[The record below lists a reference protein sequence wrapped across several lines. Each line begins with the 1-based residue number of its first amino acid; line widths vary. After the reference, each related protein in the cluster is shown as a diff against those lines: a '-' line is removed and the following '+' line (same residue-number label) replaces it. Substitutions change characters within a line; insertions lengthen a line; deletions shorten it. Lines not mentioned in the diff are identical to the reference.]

1 MKFRKEKGIT
11 LIALVVTIIILL
23 ILAGVVLNLIIGNH
37 GMINRTKT
45 AKEEYTEAQAREKL
59 ELVLV
64 DLQTDKLMES
74 TYNND
79 TYIDQ
84 KLKSQ
89 GFGVGR
95 NNIVSVDGWLFTINR
110 DVPEIVES
118 LGRGE
123 IEIDII
129 VTATSNLSTDF
140 VKASV
145 TVEIEY
151 EETVTQILFNNTEIT
166 VPAKN
171 AEGKYVVT
179 INDITENGTYSLVVK
194 DGDKKATRNI
204 TVAGISEDM
213 EIRNADELVAF
224 RDRVNNGA
232 TFEGRTI
239 TLASDIDLVEVCYR
253 VDGTTA
259 NDKSWIPIGTDTKR
273 FKGTFNGNDKTIK
286 NLYINTTGNNQGLF
300 GVVDNATISH
310 LKIDAESKITGKD
323 NVAGIVSNLKGNNAT
338 IKYCINNAKIVGN
351 SNVGGILGYTDAGKE
366 ILNCGNT
373 GNISSTG
380 IYIGGILGCGYAG
393 NSINILQCYNTGSI
407 NSTGK
412 ASNNN
417 VCVGGIAGIHNYG
430 TGSIENCYNTGTLN
444 VLYNHVGGITGNE
457 DKSSGYV
464 KNCYNVGNIICT
476 RNYVGSIG
484 GYCRNT
490 QFTNCYWT
498 TDKTS
503 VALGGTQTSCSK
515 KTEAELKELASTLG
529 DAFVADG
536 KIKNE
541 QGQWVDHKDAEDNII
556 YINNGFPVLKWQVEK

>member
-64 DLQTDKLMES
+64 DLQTDKVLKSE
-74 TYNND
+74 YND
-79 TYIDQ
+79 TTYINT

-89 GFGVGR
+89 GFGVGGDT
-95 NNIVSVDGWLFTINR
+95 VSVDGWLFEIDR
-110 DVPEIVES
+110 SVPKIVES

-123 IEIDII
+123 VEIDIMI
-129 VTATSNLSTDF
+129 TATSSPSADF

-151 EETVTQILFNNTEIT
+151 EGTITQIMLNEREIT

-194 DGDKKATRNI
+194 DGDKKATRSVI
-204 TVAGISEDM
+204 VAGISEDI
-213 EIRNADELVAF
+213 EIRNVNELVAF

-239 TLASDIDLVEVCYR
+239 TLASDIDLAGVCNR

-259 NDKSWIPIGTDTKR
+259 NDNSWIPIGTNEKR
-273 FKGTFNGNDKTIK
+273 FKGTFNGNNHTI
-286 NLYINTTGNNQGLF
+286 NHLYINTTNGRQGLF
-300 GVVDNATISH
+300 GAVENATISH
-310 LKIDAESKITGKD
+310 VKIGTDSQVKGGNQT
-323 NVAGIVSNLKGNNAT
+323 AGIVGHGNNFTIEYCMNNAT
-338 IKYCINNAKIVGN
+338 INGNTYTGGIVG
-351 SNVGGILGYTDAGKE
+351 SIHSGVRVS
-366 ILNCGNT
+366 NCGNT
-373 GNISSTG
+373 GDITSLGYSV
-380 IYIGGILGCGYAG
+380 GGIVGVAFADS
-393 NSINILQCYNTGSI
+393 NINVSGCYNTGNITSR
-407 NSTGK
+407 GK
-412 ASNNN
+412 DPSGNGLT
-417 VCVGGIAGIHNYG
+417 GGIIGFYYHGSG
-430 TGSIENCYNTGTLN
+430 TIQNCYNTGTIDAT
-444 VLYNHVGGITGNE
+444 YPHIGGIAGNRDTGPLIA
-457 DKSSGYV
+457 
-464 KNCYNVGNIICT
+464 NCYNTGNFLGSTTI
-476 RNYVGSIG
+476 RGSIS
-484 GYCRNT
+484 GYSKGT
-490 QFTNCYWT
+490 KFTNCYWT
-498 TDKTS
+498 TAPNCAGSTS
-503 VALGGTQTSCSK
+503 GTQTSCSK

-536 KIKNE
+536 KIKNA